1 MKLELT
7 RDWFMAAA
15 DREGDQEIGAGIA
28 ARDPVVAAA
37 LRHAPE
43 DSARSE
49 ATHIAFGR
57 LMHMMRRQR
66 AMTVEAL
73 AARARIDAE
82 EVLLIEAKPDF
93 RADVRTVHQ
102 LAEVFQLQPKA
113 LLELAGA
120 TTVREEI
127 VQEALKFA
135 ASSEPIAKLTH
146 EEAAAVDAF
155 VAALNRLADQ
165 DKKAV

>member
-15 DREGDQEIGAGIA
+15 DREGDQEVGAGIA
-28 ARDPVVAAA
+28 ARDPVAAA
-37 LRHAPE
+37 SHHAS
-43 DSARSE
+43 DDNVRVE

-57 LMHMMRRQR
+57 LMHMMRRQK

-93 RADVRTVHQ
+93 KAEVRTVHQ

-120 TTVREEI
+120 TAVREEI

-135 ASSEPIAKLTH
+135 ASSEPIAKLTR

-155 VAALNRLADQ
+155 VAALNRLADH
-165 DKKAV
+165 DNKVV

>member
-7 RDWFMAAA
+7 RDWFIAAA
-15 DREGDQEIGAGIA
+15 DREGDQEVGAGIA
-28 ARDPVVAAA
+28 ARDPIPATEHHASDENARVEAA
-37 LRHAPE
+37 
-43 DSARSE
+43 
-49 ATHIAFGR
+49 HIAFGR
-57 LMHMMRRQR
+57 LIHMMRRQNE
-66 AMTVEAL
+66 MTVEAL

-93 RADVRTVHQ
+93 KAEVRTVHQ

-120 TTVREEI
+120 TAAREEI

-135 ASSEPIAKLTH
+135 ASSEPIAKLTR
-146 EEAAAVDAF
+146 EEAAAVETF
-155 VAALNRLADQ
+155 VAALNRIADQ
-165 DKKAV
+165 DNKVV

>member
-15 DREGDQEIGAGIA
+15 DLEGDQEVGAGIA
-28 ARDPVVAAA
+28 ARDPIAATA
-37 LRHAPE
+37 NHLS
-43 DSARSE
+43 DDNARVE
-49 ATHIAFGR
+49 AAHIAFGR

-66 AMTVEAL
+66 EMTVEEL
-73 AARARIDAE
+73 AFRARIDAE

-93 RADVRTVHQ
+93 KAEVRTVHQ

-120 TTVREEI
+120 TAAREEI

-135 ASSEPIAKLTH
+135 ASSEPIAKLTR
-146 EEAAAVDAF
+146 EEAAAVDVF
-155 VAALNRLADQ
+155 VAALNRLADH
-165 DKKAV
+165 DNKVV